1 MMTTIERRVFNE
13 KINLL

>member
-1 MMTTIERRVFNE
+1 MTTIERRVFNE